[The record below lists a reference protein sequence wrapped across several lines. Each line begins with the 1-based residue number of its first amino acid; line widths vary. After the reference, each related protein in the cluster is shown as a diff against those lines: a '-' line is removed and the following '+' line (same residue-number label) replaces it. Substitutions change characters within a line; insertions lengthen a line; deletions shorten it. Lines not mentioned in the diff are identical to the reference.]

1 MFATWF
7 GGLGPG
13 ILATAL
19 SLAAAIYFA
28 REPLSTA
35 GSADT
40 IGAIVF
46 VAVSV
51 FMSIFNEALRRSRA
65 GSDERSRQL
74 ALQTARSSRA
84 EEALAES
91 KRAAER
97 DRDLF
102 RVILSSIGDAVIA
115 ADAEERV
122 LFLNAVAQD
131 LTGWSQADAAGK
143 LISAVFVIRNEKT
156 GLPAE
161 SPVEKAAR
169 KGGIAALANPT
180 VLISKDGRNIPI
192 EDSTSPIRDEQQR
205 TLGVVLVFRDVT
217 DRRKSEEAVKGS
229 EDRLK
234 TCARCRKDRSP
245 GLERCPKL
253 YRMVGSRLRHSR
265 YRARQIWRRRR
276 GSFGA
281 GSSGGPRASR

>member
-1 MFATWF
+1 MFAAWF

-19 SLAAAIYFA
+19 SLAAAFYFA
-28 REPLSTA
+28 REPLSTT
-35 GSADT
+35 GSADS

-51 FMSIFNEALRRSRA
+51 FISIFNEALRRPRA
-65 GSDERSRQL
+65 RSDERSRQL
-74 ALQTARSSRA
+74 ALETARCSRA

-156 GLPAE
+156 GLSAE
-161 SPVEKAAR
+161 SPVEQAAR
-169 KGGIAALANPT
+169 KGGIAGLANPT

-192 EDSTSPIRDEQQR
+192 EDSASPIRDEQQR

-217 DRRKSEEAVKGS
+217 DRRKSEEAVTRS

-234 TCARCRKDRSP
+234 LALDAGKIGVWDWNVVQNWIEWSDLVYDIHGIERGKFGGAVEDLSALVHPEDR
-245 GLERCPKL
+245 ERE
-253 YRMVGSRLRHSR
+253 
-265 YRARQIWRRRR
+265 
-276 GSFGA
+276 
-281 GSSGGPRASR
+281 